1 MWLFGGTLD
10 ELYIYLDSIFLRRNM
25 ERKSQYKVLFPKR
38 NALND
43 FINYKRACSALS
55 NPNINY
61 EKLMKIR
68 RVYASSILY

>member
-1 MWLFGGTLD
+1 MSCT
-10 ELYIYLDSIFLRRNM
+10 SIWTAFFLRRNM